1 VALNRILG
9 EWKDWRLRAACRDT
23 GPDLFFPVG
32 LTGPAA
38 VEDADAAKAV
48 CRNCPVCAECLEF
61 AMVSNQQAGVWG
73 GATEE
78 ERRTLRRVFPS
89 SWLHSRN
96 PSSARPRRSIRSRP
110 SSTQPESPVR
120 AGTC

>member
-1 VALNRILG
+1 MALNRILG

-78 ERRTLRRVFPS
+78 ERRTLRRSDRITVGNAAF
-89 SWLHSRN
+89 R
-96 PSSARPRRSIRSRP
+96 ARRDRLS
-110 SSTQPESPVR
+110 R
-120 AGTC
+120 AGPASD